1 LWLSAGMQV
10 FCRTDYHLAT
20 PGLAATARSASI
32 HKASR
37 FSDHAPL
44 TVDHGFDL

>member
-1 LWLSAGMQV
+1 MWV
-10 FCRTDYHLAT
+10 FCAMIYQLAN
-20 PGLAATARSASI
+20 PELAVTARQVNI

-44 TVDHGFDL
+44 TVEYALTV